1 MQEVISLDIGKKIK
15 KLRCEKF
22 MTQAELAGDNIT
34 RNMLSCIENGTA
46 LPSLSTLRY
55 IASKLNVSAGYLLA
69 DELEEQIYLKMDEMA
84 NIKNAYLSKNFKI
97 CRDMC
102 MNAESCDD
110 DEIQMILCECN
121 LAIGIENFNN
131 GNLRECCELLDEAI
145 EGGGRTLYKTDHV
158 VAAAGVRFRFM
169 RLISATLS
177 SNVVDESDINIY
189 PAMTDEF
196 CRYLLLF
203 EATEEGVSASETKIM
218 AVGRA
223 ESPYVLHLLARK
235 KMNAGE
241 YAEAYN
247 YLHTILHGEVAIP
260 QPMLYFVFCD
270 LEKCCK
276 EKEDFKG
283 AYEFSMDK
291 LELMQKLLS

>member
-1 MQEVISLDIGKKIK
+1 MNIGEKIK
-15 KLRCEKF
+15 KLRTAKL
-22 MTQAELAGDNIT
+22 MTQAELVGGEIT
-34 RNMLSCIENGTA
+34 RNMLSRIENGA
-46 LPSLSTLRY
+46 ANPSLETVYY
-55 IASKLNVSAGYLLA
+55 IANRLKVSPSYLLA
-69 DELEEQIYLKMDEMA
+69 DENDEKIFQKH
-84 NIKNAYLSKNFKI
+84 NEIVGIKKAFMNEDHKI

-110 DEIQMILCECN
+110 DEIQMILCECD
-121 LAIGIENFNN
+121 LAIGVEKFNN

-145 EGGGRTLYKTDHV
+145 EGCGKTLYNTDHV
-158 VAAAGVRFRFM
+158 VSAAGVRFRFM
-169 RLISATLS
+169 RLVSATLC

-203 EATEEGVSASETKIM
+203 EETEEGVSASESKIM

-241 YAEAYN
+241 YTEAYN
-247 YLHTILHGEVAIP
+247 YLHTILNGEVAIP

-283 AYEFSMDK
+283 AYEFSMNK